1 MKTKNKATF
10 YAVLAAALY
19 AINVP
24 LSKLLL
30 NHIEPTMMAS
40 FLYLG
45 AGIGLFLYG
54 LIEKATGK
62 AAKREPLTKK
72 ELPYTVASA
81 ILSFE
86 GEGLFEFNKGSLFV
100 LGACFC

>member
-1 MKTKNKATF
+1 MCYSKLKTKNKATF

-72 ELPYTVASA
+72 SCLIPLQWLCL
-81 ILSFE
+81 I
-86 GEGLFEFNKGSLFV
+86 
-100 LGACFC
+100 